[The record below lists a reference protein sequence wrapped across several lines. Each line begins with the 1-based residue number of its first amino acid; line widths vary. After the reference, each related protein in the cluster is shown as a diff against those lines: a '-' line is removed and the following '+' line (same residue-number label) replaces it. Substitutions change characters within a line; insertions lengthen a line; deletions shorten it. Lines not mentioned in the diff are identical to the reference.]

1 MTELSTVINHYDKH
15 RQSIKNNFVFNI
27 STILSEWTVKRRN
40 IISSKTK
47 DIEDLIN
54 TCIIVNTKTCY
65 SSLNFKDIGTWHKMY
80 LIDSEQH
87 RKDGHN
93 FNIFELLRN
102 EFDFRIQETMHSKLI
117 KFLLDSN
124 GSHGQG
130 KRFLIEF
137 LKQLNAY
144 LPEEGVWHITA
155 EEGKIDVLL
164 QRNEPE
170 SIIIIEN
177 KSNWACDQPN
187 QLYRYWYNA
196 IYLKTKE
203 KTNEFYAQNKDR
215 YQIIYLPPN
224 NYKTYEEQSV
234 RKPQDDLYN
243 SYIGL
248 PDKVPVEVK
257 ILTFD
262 SHIQDWLEMCKRI
275 LPETNHRI
283 KEYITQYQILCKT
296 L

>member
-1 MTELSTVINHYDKH
+1 
-15 RQSIKNNFVFNI
+15 
-27 STILSEWTVKRRN
+27 
-40 IISSKTK
+40 
-47 DIEDLIN
+47 
-54 TCIIVNTKTCY
+54 
-65 SSLNFKDIGTWHKMY
+65 MY